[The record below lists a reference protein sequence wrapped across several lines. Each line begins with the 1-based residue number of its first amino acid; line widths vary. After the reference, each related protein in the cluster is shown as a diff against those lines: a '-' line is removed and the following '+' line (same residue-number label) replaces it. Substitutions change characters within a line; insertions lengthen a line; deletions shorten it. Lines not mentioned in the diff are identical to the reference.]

1 MESADTLD
9 TRTFQLLCTIPG
21 KWKQDV
27 ARECTRDL
35 KEAIKDA
42 SDPSLCN
49 ILVCLAAKLSD
60 KVAHAEIV
68 GLVRKMEAAELL
80 RSRTESYVT
89 NPKSMARDSMN
100 AVDLRISKYMF
111 THYMPT
117 DRRTPYSLVKN
128 TLSPEDEQ
136 TEMSSHDAA
145 VASSSSSSSSDKNRR
160 DQSSDSD
167 SDTDNSTN
175 SKRSPSV
182 ERENMLLCLLLR
194 FVKDSRSRAVSVGR
208 IAARLAIHDRLEIR
222 TMRYAQYFG
231 APALVQQFMCSIIK
245 CHQRV
250 KTPIL
255 TAAMLY
261 GFAYERQNCIET
273 LTAFAT
279 RDDIDE
285 DGCTLVGRI
294 LARTGM
300 FSDDARRPVSPLEM
314 RALLQK
320 LASET
325 RRKRVLFGYQD
336 EMVTLSRL
344 DMEES
349 KSAVAARRRATLAKR
364 REQKSAASSDSSS
377 DDDSG
382 SGSSGSSS
390 SSDDDDDN
398 SDSGSDSDAGSSA
411 KRRRAPETD
420 SD

>member
-1 MESADTLD
+1 MEAADTLD

-60 KVAHAEIV
+60 KVAHAETV

-89 NPKSMARDSMN
+89 NPKTMSRDSMN

-136 TEMSSHDAA
+136 SLMSSHADSS
-145 VASSSSSSSSDKNRR
+145 ASSSSDRGRGDKSSDT
-160 DQSSDSD
+160 DSGSDSD
-167 SDTDNSTN
+167 ADNSTS
-175 SKRSPSV
+175 SKRGPSV

-194 FVKDSRSRAVSVGR
+194 FVKDSKSRAVSAGR
-208 IAARLAIHDRLEIR
+208 IAARLATQDRLEIR
-222 TMRYAQYFG
+222 TMRYAQYLG
-231 APALVQQFMCSIIK
+231 APVLVQQFMCSIIK

-255 TAAMLY
+255 TAAMRY
-261 GFAYERQNCIET
+261 GFAYERLNCIET

-300 FSDDARRPVSPLEM
+300 FSDDTRRPVSPLEM

-344 DMEES
+344 EMEES
-349 KSAVAARRRATLAKR
+349 KSAAAARRRAALARR
-364 REQKSAASSDSSS
+364 REVRSDSDSDSSS

-382 SGSSGSSS
+382 SDSSGASS
-390 SSDDDDDN
+390 SSDAA
-398 SDSGSDSDAGSSA
+398 SDSDSDAAPST
-411 KRRRAPETD
+411 RRRSAPETD